1 MAKAM
6 RIKEADKPEKFIAV
20 LVNMQKSCGVAELKM
35 RD

>member
-1 MAKAM
+1 MEKAM
-6 RIKEADKPEKFIAV
+6 GIKEADKPEDFITV